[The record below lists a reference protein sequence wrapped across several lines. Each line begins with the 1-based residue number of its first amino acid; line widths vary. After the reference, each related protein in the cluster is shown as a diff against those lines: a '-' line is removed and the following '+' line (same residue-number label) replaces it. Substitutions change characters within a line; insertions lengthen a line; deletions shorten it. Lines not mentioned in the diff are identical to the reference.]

1 LHHLTYSLRYGLSL
15 PLLLAGAA
23 GAVALALREPR
34 RAALLFAFPIF
45 YFSVA
50 GSFGNLFFRYMIPVV
65 PFLVVAAAWLMTTTI
80 RRLTPSGPVIAA
92 AAALVAL
99 PSAISVIQFDRIA
112 SATDNRVL
120 VAEWFSR
127 HVKPGESV
135 LQSGSIYGYAQIDNR
150 IWTVWTWDRA
160 RKAFIVQNRRT
171 VGRPDWILLQESPL
185 PSLTQD
191 VVTEFLKDDYEF
203 VREFTA
209 YRPGASRV
217 YDQQDAFFI
226 PFAGFSGVTRPG
238 PNFTLYRRSS
248 AILKDDGRIGP

>member
-1 LHHLTYSLRYGLSL
+1 
-15 PLLLAGAA
+15 
-23 GAVALALREPR
+23 
-34 RAALLFAFPIF
+34 
-45 YFSVA
+45 
-50 GSFGNLFFRYMIPVV
+50 
-65 PFLVVAAAWLMTTTI
+65 
-80 RRLTPSGPVIAA
+80 
-92 AAALVAL
+92 VAL

-127 HVKPGESV
+127 HVNPGESV

-150 IWTVWTWDRA
+150 IWSVWTWDRA
-160 RKAFIVQNRRT
+160 RRAFIVQNRRT
-171 VGRPDWILLQESPL
+171 VGPPDWILLQESPL

-191 VVTEFLKDDYEF
+191 VVTEFLKEDYEF

-209 YRPGASRV
+209 FTPGPTRV
-217 YDQQDAFFI
+217 YDPQDAFFI

-248 AILKDDGRIGP
+248 TILRDDGRIGP